1 MSFSYNDVCIK
12 QHINRSYRNETIL
25 LNTATNSS
33 NERPCNT
40 NVSESNCLVNLNN
53 ELSFYV
59 HLLVAIFYATATLT
73 FFLKMISLF
82 NFKYWLMHR
91 LLFKTKVNED
101 TLCKDYDDSRS
112 RLFRRHLESKIAENE
127 RFWAENFLDL
137 NLYGDNKQPQQQQQP
152 QPDNN
157 RYLNLEMENFLNED
171 ERKAIEM
178 IDNVLARP
186 VETNTNT
193 NTFKA
198 KKNNKN

>member
-1 MSFSYNDVCIK
+1 M
-12 QHINRSYRNETIL
+12 L
-25 LNTATNSS
+25 
-33 NERPCNT
+33 
-40 NVSESNCLVNLNN
+40 
-53 ELSFYV
+53 
-59 HLLVAIFYATATLT
+59 
-73 FFLKMISLF
+73 SLF

-137 NLYGDNKQPQQQQQP
+137 NLYGDNKQPQQQQQSE
-152 QPDNN
+152 PDNN

>member
-1 MSFSYNDVCIK
+1 
-12 QHINRSYRNETIL
+12 
-25 LNTATNSS
+25 
-33 NERPCNT
+33 
-40 NVSESNCLVNLNN
+40 
-53 ELSFYV
+53 
-59 HLLVAIFYATATLT
+59 
-73 FFLKMISLF
+73 
-82 NFKYWLMHR
+82 MHR

-137 NLYGDNKQPQQQQQP
+137 NLYGDNKQPQQQQQ
-152 QPDNN
+152 QSEPDNN

-193 NTFKA
+193 FKA

>member
-1 MSFSYNDVCIK
+1 
-12 QHINRSYRNETIL
+12 
-25 LNTATNSS
+25 
-33 NERPCNT
+33 
-40 NVSESNCLVNLNN
+40 
-53 ELSFYV
+53 
-59 HLLVAIFYATATLT
+59 
-73 FFLKMISLF
+73 
-82 NFKYWLMHR
+82 
-91 LLFKTKVNED
+91 
-101 TLCKDYDDSRS
+101 
-112 RLFRRHLESKIAENE
+112 
-127 RFWAENFLDL
+127 
-137 NLYGDNKQPQQQQQP
+137 LYGDNKQPQQQQQP